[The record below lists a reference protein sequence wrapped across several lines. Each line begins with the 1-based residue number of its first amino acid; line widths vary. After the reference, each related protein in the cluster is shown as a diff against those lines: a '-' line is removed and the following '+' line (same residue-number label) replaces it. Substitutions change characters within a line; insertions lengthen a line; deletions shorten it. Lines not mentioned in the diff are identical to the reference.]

1 MGKLLKEILTS
12 GPRQVTKGLQDWN
25 YKDGLILYKG
35 LVMVP
40 KNNELRCKV
49 TWLFHNNLM
58 GHPGQWKTIELI
70 SWEYWWPGITEFV
83 KAYIQGC
90 VICQTMKI
98 RPPTKVPIKPN
109 EIPEGIWKTITID
122 FITDLPVLQGYD
134 SILTVIDCHSKAI
147 ILSPCHKTITAEQT
161 SQLLIDNIWKHMG
174 FPMAIISDWGP
185 QFAAQVT

>member
-1 MGKLLKEILTS
+1 
-12 GPRQVTKGLQDWN
+12 
-25 YKDGLILYKG
+25 
-35 LVMVP
+35 
-40 KNNELRCKV
+40 
-49 TWLFHNNLM
+49 
-58 GHPGQWKTIELI
+58 
-70 SWEYWWPGITEFV
+70 
-83 KAYIQGC
+83 
-90 VICQTMKI
+90 MKI

-174 FPMAIISDWGP
+174 FPMAIISD
-185 QFAAQVT
+185 